1 MTRLKHK
8 LTDPPT
14 APEGGVRAATFKALL
29 DAAMDIIRLKGH
41 IPSVAEAA
49 ARSKVSRATAYRYF
63 PSRSALVTAVVDSSL
78 GPVRKLASDKPNGR
92 DRIHELF
99 IKTFPRF
106 KEFEAQMR
114 AAAQLSLEQ
123 WGLERAGLLEEE
135 PYRRGHRVGILEHA
149 LQPMVPLLRPDVRD
163 RLHQALSVVY
173 GIEPYVILKD
183 IWGLRD
189 REVERTALWMA
200 DALID
205 AALRESGAP
214 ESMATA
220 APIAARTAAPASDA
234 TAALAL
240 EATPLAK
247 PAFDPDWLDAQYNN
261 RARIPEH
268 PSILRY
274 WADAS
279 AAAFERPDWVLDVA
293 YGEHDSERLD
303 ILPARSGAPVFVYI
317 HGGYWRALDKRDHA
331 FVAPPLH
338 AAGAMV
344 VQLNYAL
351 CPAVG
356 IEHIVLQMVQA
367 LAWIYRNAEAHGGDC
382 ERIVV
387 AGHSAGGH
395 LATMLLA
402 CDWRAVAADLPR
414 DLVKSAL
421 SISGVYELE
430 PLRHA
435 PFLAAD
441 IGLTEAS
448 ALRLSPLRM
457 RAPASGSLVTIVGGD
472 ESEEFLRQADAISA
486 AWGPDVVVA
495 NERVAGKNHMNVLND
510 LADPTSSTYAHALS
524 LLGLSGPVR
533 G

>member
-1 MTRLKHK
+1 MPRLKYK
-8 LTDPPT
+8 LTDPPI

-29 DAAMDIIRLKGH
+29 EAAMDIIRLKGH

-92 DRIHELF
+92 ERVHELF

-106 KEFEAQMR
+106 KEFEPQMR

-149 LQPMVPLLRPDVRD
+149 LQPMIPLLRPAVRD

-205 AALRESGAP
+205 AALRESGLDPVPLPLETSIEKERMVTVDP
-214 ESMATA
+214 E
-220 APIAARTAAPASDA
+220 
-234 TAALAL
+234 
-240 EATPLAK
+240 
-247 PAFDPDWLDAQYNN
+247 WLDAQYNN

-268 PSILRY
+268 PAILRY

-279 AAAFERPDWVLDVA
+279 AAAFERRDWVLDVA
-293 YGEHDSERLD
+293 YGEHASERLD

-331 FVAPPLH
+331 FIAPPLH
-338 AAGAMV
+338 AAGALV

-351 CPAVG
+351 CPSVG
-356 IEHIVLQMVQA
+356 IERIVLQMVQA
-367 LAWIYRNAEAHGGDC
+367 LAWVYRHAEEHGGDR

-402 CDWRAVAADLPR
+402 CDWRAVAPDLPR

-435 PFLAAD
+435 PFLSAD
-441 IGLTEAS
+441 IGLTEES

-457 RAPASGSLVTIVGGD
+457 RAPTMGSLVTVVGAN
-472 ESEEFLRQADAISA
+472 ESEEFLRQADAMSA
-486 AWGPDVVVA
+486 AWGPDIVVA
-495 NERVAGKNHMNVLND
+495 SERVAGKNHMSVLND
-510 LADPTSSTYAHALS
+510 LADPNSSTYAHALS
-524 LLGLSGPVR
+524 LLGLSGPACD
-533 G
+533 